1 MSCLIKD
8 AQLFKNTIK
17 YGIKLAIVQK
27 KNLIA
32 NQCTTKTKIK
42 FYNRKIKA
50 NFRDNKESK
59 ESIEFVFLPVIFD

>member
-32 NQCTTKTKIK
+32 NQCTTKTKTK
-42 FYNRKIKA
+42 FYNCKIKA
-50 NFRDNKESK
+50 NFRDNKGSK
-59 ESIEFVFLPVIFD
+59 ESIQCVSLPIIFD